1 MNWKTF
7 CICGLTGWC
16 MEIIFTSLG
25 TLLQGDIRL
34 LGRTSIWMFPIYGM
48 AALIGLV
55 YKKIEH
61 WPAMLRG
68 ISYACGIMLGEFV
81 SGSLLKLFSACP
93 WDYSDSLLHINGVV
107 RLDYFP
113 FWVAAGLVFERLLCV
128 LEEKASLAHN

>member
-16 MEIIFTSLG
+16 MEIIFTSFG
-25 TLLQGDIRL
+25 ALLQGDVRL

-48 AALIGLV
+48 ASLIGLI
-55 YKKIEH
+55 YKKIEY
-61 WPAMLRG
+61 WPVLLRG
-68 ISYACGIMLGEFV
+68 LLYSCGIMLGEFL
-81 SGSLLKLFSACP
+81 SGSFLKLFSACP

-113 FWVAAGLVFERLLCV
+113 FWVAAGLVFERLLC
-128 LEEKASLAHN
+128 LMEEKTTPAHN